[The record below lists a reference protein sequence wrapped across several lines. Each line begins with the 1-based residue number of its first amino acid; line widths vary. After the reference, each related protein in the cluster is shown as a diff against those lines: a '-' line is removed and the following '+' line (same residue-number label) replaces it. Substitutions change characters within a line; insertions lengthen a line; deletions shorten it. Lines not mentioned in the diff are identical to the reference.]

1 MIFGYIK
8 INNEISQVFINKT
21 DKVIAEIVN
30 KLEVQFEQ
38 SGLTVQVE
46 WENVYTDKT
55 MYELI
60 NFLKIDK

>member
-38 SGLTVQVE
+38 PGMTVQVE

>member
-38 SGLTVQVE
+38 SGLTVKVE
-46 WENVYTDKT
+46 WENIYTDKT
-55 MYELI
+55 MYELF